1 MSAAFWSWLL
11 VCKRD
16 DSDDRK
22 HVARQIGE
30 ADILSDHGKKL
41 RANRIFRG
49 PGRKAL
55 IVAFDHALFF
65 GPLPGTGDPCNQIRQ
80 FALHGADAILMSL
93 GILQNCSDSL
103 LQPTQPALILR
114 LDWTNA
120 WDSANRGK
128 KVLSKILGEPEQALR
143 HGADAVITYLFVGT
157 GDADFEAEEIARN
170 ATVAKECERVGLPL
184 IIETIARGSEVQDP
198 RSSEWMKLH
207 TRLAAEL
214 GADFIKTEY
223 TGDPKTMREVI
234 ELSPIPIFVLG
245 GSRKDSDSEALEVV
259 RGAAEAGAAGVFFG
273 RNVFQATNMPE
284 FLRKARAVLDGQ
296 WADNVR
302 TSP

>member
-1 MSAAFWSWLL
+1 
-11 VCKRD
+11 
-16 DSDDRK
+16 
-22 HVARQIGE
+22 
-30 ADILSDHGKKL
+30 
-41 RANRIFRG
+41 
-49 PGRKAL
+49 
-55 IVAFDHALFF
+55 
-65 GPLPGTGDPCNQIRQ
+65 
-80 FALHGADAILMSL
+80 MSL

-214 GADFIKTEY
+214 GADFIKQNT
-223 TGDPKTMREVI
+223 RETLKRC
-234 ELSPIPIFVLG
+234 ERSSSFRLFPSSFW
-245 GSRKDSDSEALEVV
+245 A
-259 RGAAEAGAAGVFFG
+259 
-273 RNVFQATNMPE
+273 
-284 FLRKARAVLDGQ
+284 ARAKTPT
-296 WADNVR
+296 AKR
-302 TSP
+302 